1 MRNNFKILIMANLIG
16 LDNSQAMASLEDLER
31 TLSIATQTNRNQ
43 ALIMNSL
50 EGWVRNQAVVR
61 EIGKNWILTMARQT
75 DKV

>member
-1 MRNNFKILIMANLIG
+1 MRNNFKILIMDNLIG
-16 LDNSQAMASLEDLER
+16 LDNSQAMAGLEDLER

-50 EGWVRNQAVVR
+50 EGWVKNQAMVR
-61 EIGKNWILTMARQT
+61 EIGKNWIPTMARQT

>member
-1 MRNNFKILIMANLIG
+1 MRNNFKILIMDNLIG

-31 TLSIATQTNRNQ
+31 TLSIAKQINRNQ

-50 EGWVRNQAVVR
+50 EGWVKNQAMVR
-61 EIGKNWILTMARQT
+61 EIGKNWIPTMARQT

>member
-1 MRNNFKILIMANLIG
+1 MRNNFKILIMDNLIG

-31 TLSIATQTNRNQ
+31 TLSIATQINRNQ

-50 EGWVRNQAVVR
+50 EGWVKNQAMVR
-61 EIGKNWILTMARQT
+61 EIGKNWIPTMARET

>member
-1 MRNNFKILIMANLIG
+1 MRNNFKILIVDSLIG

-31 TLSIATQTNRNQ
+31 ILSIATQTNRNR

-50 EGWVRNQAVVR
+50 EGWVKNQAMVR
-61 EIGKNWILTMARQT
+61 EIGKNWSPTMARQT

>member
-1 MRNNFKILIMANLIG
+1 MRNNFKILIMDNLIG

-31 TLSIATQTNRNQ
+31 TLSIATQINRNQ

-50 EGWVRNQAVVR
+50 EGWVKNQAMVR
-61 EIGKNWILTMARQT
+61 EIGKNWIPTMARQT

>member
-1 MRNNFKILIMANLIG
+1 MRNNFKILIMDNLIS

-31 TLSIATQTNRNQ
+31 TLSIAKQINRNQ

-50 EGWVRNQAVVR
+50 EGWVKNQAMVR
-61 EIGKNWILTMARQT
+61 EIGKNWIPTMARQT

>member
-1 MRNNFKILIMANLIG
+1 MRNNFKILIMDNLIS

-31 TLSIATQTNRNQ
+31 TLSIAKQINRNQ

-50 EGWVRNQAVVR
+50 EGWVKNQAMVR
-61 EIGKNWILTMARQT
+61 EIGKNWIPTMARET

>member
-1 MRNNFKILIMANLIG
+1 MRNNFKILIMDNLIG

-31 TLSIATQTNRNQ
+31 TLSIAKQTNRNQ

-50 EGWVRNQAVVR
+50 EGWVKNQAMVR
-61 EIGKNWILTMARQT
+61 EIGKNWIPTMARET

>member
-1 MRNNFKILIMANLIG
+1 MRNNFKILIMDNLIS

-31 TLSIATQTNRNQ
+31 TLSIATQINRNQ

-50 EGWVRNQAVVR
+50 EGWVKNQAMVR
-61 EIGKNWILTMARQT
+61 EIGKNWIPTMARET